1 MERIFLMSD
10 RSSVF
15 PRTDAADWWQIIRK
29 ELKGRPEETLFTEW
43 WEGFQTPP
51 FHSAEEPRP
60 VDPLF
65 GAYPWHASSVVG
77 PDDLP
82 ASALEAL
89 NNGADGLRI
98 QFRPDADLTRSLKGI
113 QLEFLRIE
121 LLPGELSGTWIESWK
136 DILASA
142 DKKSLNTALG
152 FSLWQGLSS
161 KGSGAKSFQKQLTE
175 FRAIGAAQ
183 LFRHPILIDCSLYAE
198 AGARMDTQLGIALSM
213 AHEVLEEDPSLSP
226 EHLHFRFSL
235 GRNFLLETAKLRAFR
250 ELWSFYLDSLG
261 RSRTEAF
268 VNARNSLRPLSASDT
283 HGNLLRL
290 TTMAASGLLGGAQN
304 MELTDHTLGG
314 PKDGE
319 AHLPV
324 NILHLLRFEGR
335 LDRLEDPL
343 AGSHSIEALTERL
356 AETGW
361 SAFQEIQRRGS
372 ASQVLCDPWFAQRV
386 AEEAEA
392 EQKAHDQGQ
401 YPVIGSSLHPF
412 GSVDMKLEASTSLW
426 PLRRL
431 AEGAEKV
438 RSK

>member
-1 MERIFLMSD
+1 MSD

-15 PRTDAADWWQIIRK
+15 PFTDAADWWQIIRK

-51 FHSAEEPRP
+51 FHSAEEPRA

-65 GAYPWHASSVVG
+65 GAYTWHASRAVG

-82 ASALEAL
+82 TSALKVL
-89 NNGADGLRI
+89 NTGADGLRI
-98 QFRPDADLTRSLKGI
+98 PFRPNADLTRSLKGI

-136 DILASA
+136 DILGSA

-152 FSLWQGLSS
+152 FDLWKGLSS
-161 KGSGAKSFQKQLTE
+161 NEPGAKRFQKHLNE
-175 FRAIGAAQ
+175 FRAFEVAQ

-213 AHEVLEEDPSLSP
+213 AHEVLEEDPALSS
-226 EHLHFRFSL
+226 EQLHFRFSL
-235 GRNFLLETAKLRAFR
+235 GRNFLLEIAKLRAFR

-268 VNARNSLRPLSASDT
+268 INARNSRRPLSASDP

-290 TTMAASGLLGGAQN
+290 TTMATSGLLGGAQN
-304 MELTDHTLGG
+304 MELTDHTLGATEN
-314 PKDGE
+314 GE

-361 SAFQEIQRRGS
+361 TAFQEIQRRGS
-372 ASQVLCDPWFAQRV
+372 ASQVLCDPWFSQRV
-386 AEEAEA
+386 AEEAQA
-392 EQKAHDQGQ
+392 EQNAHDQGK

-412 GSVDMKLEASTSLW
+412 GSGDMKMEPSTSVW

-431 AEGAEKV
+431 AEGAEKE
-438 RSK
+438 RLQ